1 MWRGRKGWKPQA
13 EYSTKEE
20 PFVEYEYEKF
30 KMKHKSPTKSKEDET
45 KRRFNKRKAGL
56 FILTGRE

>member
-20 PFVEYEYEKF
+20 PFVVADEKF